1 MSAIGRRP
9 PVARI
14 AITAAISAGLVG
26 LASTVARSLPENWTP
41 LAADTLAMGTSF
53 SDYGLGGYLISTGA
67 AALSFGARRR
77 PLPLF
82 VGVTALGLGA
92 VHASWIAPRFR
103 GRVRKPTGRSV
114 TILSQNLELG
124 HADPASLVEAAQ
136 TADVVVLVEVT
147 APAVAALQARGWSD
161 RFPHATPATLPSD
174 GAAGT
179 AVFSRFPLTSVR
191 ALDGLVH
198 QTWQVGITVPGVGA
212 IELLAV
218 HPVRP
223 YRGRT
228 GWRAEQD
235 RLRALL
241 PRDPRTVVAGDF
253 NAVDSHRPIRDL
265 RAAGFR
271 SSTELAGAGWQPT
284 FPANTVLPAMIE
296 IDHVLLAPGL
306 TATRSATIRVD
317 GTDHLGVI
325 TQIGSAFSD
334 RR

>member
-26 LASTVARSLPENWTP
+26 LASTVARSLPEDWTP
-41 LAADTLAMGTSF
+41 LAPDTLAMATSF

-82 VGVTALGLGA
+82 VGVTALGLGRR
-92 VHASWIAPRFR
+92 PRLVDRTTLPRAGAEAHRR
-103 GRVRKPTGRSV
+103 GF

-147 APAVAALQARGWSD
+147 APAVAALRPVAGVTGFRY
-161 RFPHATPATLPSD
+161 ATPATLPID

-198 QTWQVGITVPGVGA
+198 QTWQVGINVPGVGA

-218 HPVRP
+218 HPARP

-241 PRDPRTVVAGDF
+241 PRHPRTVVAGDF
-253 NAVDSHRPIRDL
+253 NAVDSHRPIRVL
-265 RAAGFR
+265 AHAGFR
-271 SSTELAGAGWQPT
+271 SSTELAGPAGSRPSRPT
-284 FPANTVLPAMIE
+284 PSCRP
-296 IDHVLLAPGL
+296 
-306 TATRSATIRVD
+306 
-317 GTDHLGVI
+317 
-325 TQIGSAFSD
+325 
-334 RR
+334 